1 MRMSHEIFNMEW
13 SNRDSIYL
21 HTRDGVLYSAFAGS
35 AERLLSLVGGLR
47 PCRSNREHLQEYV
60 DDIDVFIFDVGNGA
74 LVEKHHL
81 EGEQLLSPL
90 EVRLPEGDYKV
101 VAVGNALNETVIGDG
116 AYGEA
121 SVSRPELAEKDG
133 PAAGTFDRLY
143 LGETTITSKVMND
156 SRDVVRLYSQHVKIH
171 AVVLPDDD
179 ENAGTWYEQNKGTG
193 FRLTM
198 ETLSARFSF
207 SGQRSGET
215 SFDLP
220 FYTGGKNDRF
230 VLDFNTLRFKDG
242 DPLTIRLMQGDKVLC
257 MVDVAEYIALYPD
270 QIRITGRQEAVLPL
284 FFRQNP
290 RSLTVSVKPWEAV
303 DVVPITD

>member
-1 MRMSHEIFNMEW
+1 MNIRNIPTLLGLLAAL
-13 SNRDSIYL
+13 YL
-21 HTRDGVLYSAFAGS
+21 VTACDRVYDD
-35 AERLLSLVGGLR
+35 LSGCLGNTIVFSYLADD
-47 PCRSNREHLQEYV
+47 NREHLQEYV

-171 AVVLPDDD
+171 AVVLSD
-179 ENAGTWYEQNKGTG
+179 EDNNSQTWFEQNKGEG
-193 FRLTM
+193 FRLTL
-198 ETLSARFSF
+198 ESLSARFSF
-207 SGQRSGET
+207 SGQRAGKT
-215 SFDLP
+215 SFDLA
-220 FYTGGKNDRF
+220 FTAGGKNDRF
-230 VLDFNTLRFKDG
+230 VLDFNTLRFEDG
-242 DPLTIRLMQGDKVLC
+242 DPLTIRLMQGEKVLC
-257 MVDVAEYIALYPD
+257 TVDVAQYIAQYPE

-284 FFRQNP
+284 YFRQNP
-290 RSLTVSVKPWEAV
+290 LSLSISVKPWEAV